1 MKKERSARRFN
12 LLDAALLLLLLFA
25 VIGVWQRSN
34 LQDLFTVE
42 EILDEYTVTFEIK
55 KVRSTTAD
63 LLQQDTVLYMM
74 DGEEQIRLG
83 AMTQPPAASAAT
95 VYLQDRDGNT
105 VKAVYPQDSYEYLLD
120 VSGDLA
126 CEGIE
131 RDGSFL
137 VGGKYYL
144 AINQTIAVQTEKADF
159 EIRITGIEKA
169 Q

>member
-1 MKKERSARRFN
+1 MKKERSAKRFN

-34 LQDLFTVE
+34 LQNLFTVE
-42 EILDEYTVTFEIK
+42 ELLDEYTVTFEIK

-120 VSGDLA
+120 VSGQLS

-137 VGGKYYL
+137 VGGKCYL

-159 EIRITGIEKA
+159 EIRITGIEKT